1 MAYYARYKEIKT
13 TVLEF
18 ATEKE
23 RDKWVTFEDGYSCN
37 ESEFSK
43 KASFGR
49 MKLDGKAAMYLIDK
63 FVMKKTSDG
72 DMFGYTVYFCPPN
85 WITDEFKDADKDYIG
100 TFITVYKADTQSNND
115 IIKLLNDSEDFI
127 TSFVLNGELLIA
139 VPDTFC
145 EEDFVSEI
153 HDIICPAECK
163 TFDCYISDS
172 GIERRIYHS

>member
-72 DMFGYTVYFCPPN
+72 DMFGYTVYFCPSN
-85 WITDEFKDADKDYIG
+85 WISDEFKNTDKDYIG
-100 TFITVYKADTQSNND
+100 TFISIYKSVNQSHND
-115 IIKLLNDSEDFI
+115 IIKSLNDSDNFI
-127 TSFVLNGELLIA
+127 TSFVQDGELLVV
-139 VPDTFC
+139 VPDSFC
-145 EEDFVSEI
+145 EEDFVS
-153 HDIICPAECK
+153 DIADIVCPAQLK
-163 TFDCYISDS
+163 TFDCYITDT
-172 GIERRIYHS
+172 GMEKRVYR